1 MKKNN
6 EKDVCEQEPGQWN
19 NENNFSVIYFDKKL
33 ARKIWHVYASVW
45 ELSEDSVVQK
55 VQNVSRSKLSL
66 CGILTWT
73 SFLGKLR
80 DE

>member
-55 VQNVSRSKLSL
+55 V
-66 CGILTWT
+66 
-73 SFLGKLR
+73 
-80 DE
+80 